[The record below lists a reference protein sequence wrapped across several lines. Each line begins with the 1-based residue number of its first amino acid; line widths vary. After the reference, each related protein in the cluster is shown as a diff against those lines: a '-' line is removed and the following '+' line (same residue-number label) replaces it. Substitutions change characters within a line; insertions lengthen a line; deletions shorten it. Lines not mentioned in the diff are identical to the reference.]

1 MKGKD
6 ALLDAHG
13 FLPVDKTLLEAKLA
27 FELYNLEYLALVNAL
42 GKPAGVLSRRR
53 IAECVQNGLPLT
65 AAAAELANRAVP
77 AVKSEDEAFQA
88 LDLDTPAVFLVDAAG
103 TAVSLLTR
111 QTLLKSYFD
120 RLEATDA
127 NLRAIIEAMDAAL
140 LAVDAAGNI
149 IYANGAAE
157 ALIAECGGKGALET
171 NIGDYLPN
179 ESERYIS
186 LAQRSKTTFVT
197 TLSSRRYLVRA
208 VPLRGRKATSGAM
221 LVLEDISEQEVLRH
235 ELEHEKR
242 YSEVLKTILEI
253 AYDGIIVVDK
263 RGIITMMSQAYLNFL
278 GLKEEDAIGRHVT
291 EVIENTRM
299 HIVLETGVP
308 EIADLQLI
316 RGNYMIATRIPMISN
331 GEVIG
336 AVGKVLFR
344 KMSDLEALHVK
355 ISKMEEQLEL
365 YKGQIN
371 TANRSRFSFANI
383 IGSGLKIAEVKR
395 HASKAALS
403 DATVLVLGESGVG
416 KEVFAQAIHAHSK
429 RAAHPFVRIN
439 CAAIP
444 NDLLEMELFGYEEGS
459 FLGARPG
466 GKAGKFEVADG
477 GTLFLDEIADMP
489 LSMQAKILRVLQE
502 REVEKIGA
510 QTPKRVDV
518 RIIVSSNQ
526 DLEER
531 VRLGFL
537 RRDLYYRIS
546 AWSLLIPPLRERKE
560 DLKELVEYILDKY
573 IEKYGKYIE
582 GLSEKAMSLLH
593 RYSWPGNV
601 RELENELERAIGQLD
616 KEWVIQP
623 KHLSEKIA
631 AGRHIERIRT
641 LEEVTLA
648 AEREAILDSLSLS
661 ANNKAAAAKLLG
673 IGRTSLYEKMQKHN
687 LLERKDDGE

>member
-6 ALLDAHG
+6 GLLDAHR
-13 FLPVDKTLLEAKLA
+13 FLPADKTLIEAKLA

-42 GKPAGVLSRRR
+42 GKPVGVLSRRR
-53 IAECVQNGLPLT
+53 MAESVQSGLSLT
-65 AAAAELANRAVP
+65 TAVAELANRAVP
-77 AVKSEDEAFQA
+77 SVRREDEVLQM
-88 LDLDTPAVFLVDAAG
+88 LDADTPAVFLVDAAG
-103 TAVSLLTR
+103 KALSLLTR
-111 QTLLKSYFD
+111 QTLLKSYFE
-120 RLEATDA
+120 RLDAADA

-140 LAVDAAGNI
+140 IGVDAASKI
-149 IYANGAAE
+149 IYANSQAE
-157 ALIAECGGKGALET
+157 AVIAECGGRGALGAALRDFFPSDTEPFL
-171 NIGDYLPN
+171 N
-179 ESERYIS
+179 
-186 LAQRSKTTFVT
+186 LAQREKTTFAT
-197 TLSSRRYLVRA
+197 TLAGRRFRVRA
-208 VPLRGRKATSGAM
+208 VPLRGRESATGAM
-221 LVLEDISEQEVLRH
+221 LVLEDISEQEVLKH

-242 YSEVLKTILEI
+242 YSDILKTILEI
-253 AYDGIIVVDK
+253 AYDGIVVVDK

-278 GLKEEDAIGRHVT
+278 DLKEEDVIGRHVT
-291 EVIENTRM
+291 DVIENTRM

-308 EIADLQLI
+308 EIADLHLI
-316 RGNYMIATRIPMISN
+316 RGDYMIATRIPMISN
-331 GEVIG
+331 GEVVG

-344 KMSDLEALHVK
+344 KMSDLEALHEK
-355 ISKMEEQLEL
+355 LSKMEEQLEL

-383 IGSGLKIAEVKR
+383 IGQSPAIAEVKR
-395 HASKAALS
+395 HAARAAVS

-416 KEVFAQAIHAHSK
+416 KEVFAQAIHAHSR
-429 RAAHPFVRIN
+429 RAAHPFVRVN

-444 NDLLEMELFGYEEGS
+444 NDLLEMEFFGYEEGS

-466 GKAGKFEVADG
+466 GKPGKFEIADG

-489 LSMQAKILRVLQE
+489 LSMQSKILRVLQE

-510 QTPKRVDV
+510 ETPKRVDV

-546 AWSLLIPPLRERKE
+546 SWSLVIPPLRDRKE
-560 DLKELVEYILDKY
+560 DLLDLVEHILDKY
-573 IEKYGKYIE
+573 IQKYGKYIE
-582 GLSEKAMSLLH
+582 GVSEKAMSLLH

-641 LEEVTLA
+641 LEEVMLA
-648 AEREAILDSLSLS
+648 AEREAILESLRLS

-687 LLERKDDGE
+687 LFERKEEEN